1 MAAIIQAENVTKV
14 YRIGKVDVP
23 ALRGVSFSVE
33 KGEFVTIV
41 GPSGSGKSTLFYIL
55 GGLTRATSGRVTIDG
70 ADFAKM
76 SDAQRTEMRKQKIG
90 FVFQKFNLLPTLTA
104 KGNIEIAREIAGK
117 NGVDQKLFDQVT
129 QMLGIAGRLDHR
141 PSELSG
147 GEQQRV
153 ALARAVVN
161 GPALILADEPTGNLD
176 SQNSDI
182 VLKMLRDANK
192 QFGQTVWGEE
202 WKVNQAPAKVK
213 PKFPHHMI
221 REIYEQPDAVR
232 RVFTDHID
240 GDGKIRL
247 PQLPFTSDQ
256 IRSFSENYNR
266 SQRLQPSRRDG
277 RRIQFERMAA
287 IDVEVDFASQYCYR
301 DPVVA
306 PKELTVFLSQ
316 SGTTIDTITALQ
328 VARRKHAR
336 SLAICN
342 VPETP
347 LTQLADATFLTHAGE
362 EVAIAATKSFTTQLT
377 ALFLLAAYFGQERE
391 ILNAP
396 ARLALDELQNLPAR
410 MEEAL
415 QTDERSREYAK
426 QLYRFKD
433 FIFIGRDIDYPIAL
447 EGALKLKEVS
457 YIHAKGYPTGE
468 LKHGP
473 TALVN
478 EQLPIVVL
486 AAHDPRDPDSTLR
499 YSRSVS
505 NIREFIEREIP
516 VLSIVPT
523 PTVKS
528 RRSLPACCASQTC
541 PCCCNRSWK

>member
-1 MAAIIQAENVTKV
+1 LTIH
-14 YRIGKVDVP
+14 G
-23 ALRGVSFSVE
+23 E
-33 KGEFVTIV
+33 KYV
-41 GPSGSGKSTLFYIL
+41 
-55 GGLTRATSGRVTIDG
+55 
-70 ADFAKM
+70 
-76 SDAQRTEMRKQKIG
+76 
-90 FVFQKFNLLPTLTA
+90 LL
-104 KGNIEIAREIAGK
+104 
-117 NGVDQKLFDQVT
+117 
-129 QMLGIAGRLDHR
+129 
-141 PSELSG
+141 
-147 GEQQRV
+147 
-153 ALARAVVN
+153 
-161 GPALILADEPTGNLD
+161 
-176 SQNSDI
+176 
-182 VLKMLRDANK
+182 
-192 QFGQTVWGEE
+192 GEE
-202 WKVNQAPAKVK
+202 WNVNQAPAKTK

-232 RVFTDHID
+232 RVLNDHID
-240 GDGKIRL
+240 DYGTIRL
-247 PQLPFTSDQ
+247 PELPFTSDQ
-256 IRSFSENYNR
+256 IRSFSKITIAA
-266 SQRLQPSRRDG
+266 SGSSRHAG
-277 RRIQFERMAA
+277 MVGEFMLERMAA

-306 PKELTVFLSQ
+306 PEELTVFLSQ

-377 ALFLLAAYFGQERE
+377 ALFLLAAYFAQERGT
-391 ILNAP
+391 LNGP
-396 ARLALDELQNLPAR
+396 ARMALDELQNLPAR

-415 QTDERSREYAK
+415 ETDERSREYAK
-426 QLYRFKD
+426 QVYRFKD

-457 YIHAKGYPTGE
+457 YIHAEGYPTGE

-486 AAHDPRDPDSTLR
+486 AAHDSRDPDSTLR
-499 YSRSVS
+499 YRRSVS

-516 VLSIVPT
+516 VLSIVPNSDSEIEKIA
-523 PTVKS
+523 PCVLRVPDIPLLLQPILEVIPLQLLAYHIAVLCGRDVDRPRHLSKS
-528 RRSLPACCASQTC
+528 VVVE
-541 PCCCNRSWK
+541 

>member
-1 MAAIIQAENVTKV
+1 M
-14 YRIGKVDVP
+14 D
-23 ALRGVSFSVE
+23 
-33 KGEFVTIV
+33 
-41 GPSGSGKSTLFYIL
+41 
-55 GGLTRATSGRVTIDG
+55 
-70 ADFAKM
+70 
-76 SDAQRTEMRKQKIG
+76 
-90 FVFQKFNLLPTLTA
+90 
-104 KGNIEIAREIAGK
+104 
-117 NGVDQKLFDQVT
+117 
-129 QMLGIAGRLDHR
+129 
-141 PSELSG
+141 
-147 GEQQRV
+147 
-153 ALARAVVN
+153 
-161 GPALILADEPTGNLD
+161 
-176 SQNSDI
+176 
-182 VLKMLRDANK
+182 
-192 QFGQTVWGEE
+192 
-202 WKVNQAPAKVK
+202 QAPVKAK
-213 PKFPHHMI
+213 PRFPHHMI

-232 RVFTDHID
+232 RVLNDHID
-240 GDGKIRL
+240 GDGTIRL
-247 PQLPFTSDQ
+247 PELPFTSDQ
-256 IRSFSENYNR
+256 IRSFSKITIAA
-266 SQRLQPSRRDG
+266 SGSSRHAG
-277 RRIQFERMAA
+277 IVGEFMFERMAA

-328 VARRKHAR
+328 VARRKHAM

-377 ALFLLAAYFGQERE
+377 ALFLLAAYFAQERGT
-391 ILNAP
+391 LNEP
-396 ARLALDELQNLPAR
+396 ARLALNELQNLPAR

-415 QTDERSREYAK
+415 ETDERSREYAK

-457 YIHAKGYPTGE
+457 YIHAEGYPTGE

-499 YSRSVS
+499 YRRSVS

-516 VLSIVPT
+516 VLSIVPHSDHEVEKIA
-523 PTVKS
+523 PCVLRVPDVPLLLQPILEVIPLQLLAYHIAVLCGRDVDRPRHLSKS
-528 RRSLPACCASQTC
+528 VVVE
-541 PCCCNRSWK
+541 

>member
-1 MAAIIQAENVTKV
+1 
-14 YRIGKVDVP
+14 
-23 ALRGVSFSVE
+23 
-33 KGEFVTIV
+33 
-41 GPSGSGKSTLFYIL
+41 
-55 GGLTRATSGRVTIDG
+55 
-70 ADFAKM
+70 
-76 SDAQRTEMRKQKIG
+76 
-90 FVFQKFNLLPTLTA
+90 
-104 KGNIEIAREIAGK
+104 
-117 NGVDQKLFDQVT
+117 
-129 QMLGIAGRLDHR
+129 
-141 PSELSG
+141 
-147 GEQQRV
+147 
-153 ALARAVVN
+153 
-161 GPALILADEPTGNLD
+161 
-176 SQNSDI
+176 
-182 VLKMLRDANK
+182 
-192 QFGQTVWGEE
+192 
-202 WKVNQAPAKVK
+202 VNQAPVIPK
-213 PKFPHHMI
+213 PRFPHHMI

-232 RVFTDHID
+232 RVLKDHVND
-240 GDGKIRL
+240 EGTIRL

-256 IRSFSENYNR
+256 IRSFSKITIAA
-266 SQRLQPSRRDG
+266 SGSSRHAG
-277 RRIQFERMAA
+277 MVGEFMFERMAK

-306 PKELTVFLSQ
+306 PEELTVFLSQ
-316 SGTTIDTITALQ
+316 SGTTIDTLTALQ

-362 EVAIAATKSFTTQLT
+362 EIAIAATKSFTTQLT
-377 ALFLLAAYFGQERE
+377 ALFLLAAYFAQVRGT
-391 ILNAP
+391 LNAA
-396 ARLALDELQNLPAR
+396 ARRALAELRDLPAR

-415 QTDERSREYAK
+415 HTDERSREYAQ

-457 YIHAKGYPTGE
+457 YIHAEGYPTGE

-499 YSRSVS
+499 YDRSVS

-516 VLSIVPT
+516 VLSIVPRSDREIEKIA
-523 PTVKS
+523 PCVLRVPDVPLLLQPMLEVIPLQLLAYHVAVLCGRDVDRPRHLSKS
-528 RRSLPACCASQTC
+528 VVVE
-541 PCCCNRSWK
+541 